1 MNRRDTIIIAVLLN
15 ATILTILFVTAVND
29 DSSSS
34 SLNVEETMVQKE
46 STNPNKNIEEEI
58 FIAINDKPK
67 DISAGDEIDNALKQF
82 TDNPHMILVEDETVE
97 SIEKDPVVVPPTVS
111 TTPPQN
117 PQPPKSTNQPSYV
130 EVTVKKGDAL
140 EKIARA
146 NATTVEAI
154 KKVNDL
160 KTSKLNIGQIL
171 KVPVGTKK
179 STLETKKDVTKVVT
193 NSEEEYYT
201 IKSGDNPWKVAR
213 QYNVKFDDLL
223 KLNGL
228 DEEKARNL
236 KIGDRIRVK

>member
-15 ATILTILFVTAVND
+15 ATILTILFVTAVNED
-29 DSSSS
+29 GPSS
-34 SLNVEETMVQKE
+34 SLKIEETMVQKE
-46 STNPNKNIEEEI
+46 PIDHDKNIQQEI

-82 TDNPHMILVEDETVE
+82 TDNPHMILVEDETIE
-97 SIEKDPVVVPPTVS
+97 SLEKDPAVVPPSVS
-111 TTPPQN
+111 ITPPQN
-117 PQPPKSTNQPSYV
+117 PQPPKSTIHPNYV

-154 KKVNDL
+154 KKANDL
-160 KTSKLNIGQIL
+160 KTSKLNIGQVL

-179 STLETKKDVTKVVT
+179 STVDIKKEETKVVT
-193 NSEEEYYT
+193 NSQEEYYT

-236 KIGDRIRVK
+236 KIGDKIRVK